1 MKATLLLALVIT
13 VGLWIGAGYY
23 FMHRINETET
33 RTAAVQARYM
43 QAQDQLSTVRAQILL
58 GSVLV
63 RDALLDPDADLES
76 YRRELDVTYRALDE
90 SLALYVPV
98 LDTPPQRERLAN
110 LRAQITDFR
119 QSTLRVMAEGKGR
132 DPRQALGLLRTVVVP
147 KRELVISVSEEV
159 QALNRTAYFQ
169 QQDEVAAIY
178 TDSQRRLWQSLG
190 AALAIS
196 LAIGLIAAGRAGR
209 LESVLRRQKDVE
221 ARAARELQD
230 LSAKLM
236 TVQEDERRSIAR
248 ELHDEV
254 GQLLA
259 AVKVELSL
267 AQQAVDTGAAGTA
280 VLAGARTMTDTA
292 IVSVRDL
299 SRLLHPAVLDDLGLS
314 AAVDWYLR
322 EFGGRYRLRTSL
334 NRFGPDDRLAPDIEA
349 AAYRIIQEALTNIAK
364 HARATSCYVTIDRQ
378 ADRLLLRIDD
388 DGVGFSSVPLTEPT
402 GLGLI
407 GMRERATGVGG
418 TVQYLSAPGGGG
430 ARVSV
435 DLPARP
441 RRAAPAAATVSPSP
455 APLGD
460 PMVADG

>member
-23 FMHRINETET
+23 FMHRIGETEM

-43 QAQDQLSTVRAQILL
+43 QSQEQLSTVRAQILL

-63 RDALLDPDADLES
+63 RDALLDPDADLDQ
-76 YRRELDVTYRALDE
+76 YRQELDITYRALDD

-98 LDTPPQRERLAN
+98 LDTQPQRERLAR
-110 LRAQITDFR
+110 LRAQIADFR

-147 KRELVISVSEEV
+147 KRELVIEVSEQV
-159 QALNRTAYFQ
+159 QALNRTAFFQ

-178 TDSQRRLWQSLG
+178 TDSQRQLWQSLG

-196 LAIGLIAAGRAGR
+196 LAIGLIAASRAGQ
-209 LESVLRRQKDVE
+209 LENVLRRQKDVE
-221 ARAARELQD
+221 TRTARELQD
-230 LSAKLM
+230 LSAKLI

-254 GQLLA
+254 GQLLT

-267 AQQAVDTGAAGTA
+267 AQQAVDSGEAGTA
-280 VLAGARTMTDTA
+280 VLAGARTMADTA
-292 IVSVRDL
+292 LVSVRDL
-299 SRLLHPAVLDDLGLS
+299 SRLLHPAVLDDLGLP

-334 NRFGPDDRLAPDIEA
+334 ERLGPDERLAPELEA
-349 AAYRIIQEALTNIAK
+349 AAYRIIQEALTNITK
-364 HARATSCYVTIDRQ
+364 HARATTCRVTLDRQ
-378 ADRLLLRIDD
+378 DARLFVQIDD
-388 DGVGFSSVPLTEPT
+388 DGVGFSQVPLTQPT

-418 TVQYLSAPGGGG
+418 TVQFLSAPGGG

-441 RRAAPAAATVSPSP
+441 VRTEPAGAAVSAAP
-455 APLGD
+455 APLGH
-460 PMVADG
+460 PMVVDG

>member
-23 FMHRINETET
+23 FMHRIGETET

-43 QAQDQLSTVRAQILL
+43 QSQEQLSTVRAQILL

-63 RDALLDPDADLES
+63 RDALLDPDADLDN
-76 YRRELDVTYRALDE
+76 YRRELALTYRALDD

-98 LDTPPQRERLAN
+98 LDTLPQRERLAK
-110 LRAQITDFR
+110 LRTQIADFR

-132 DPRQALGLLRTVVVP
+132 DARQALQLLRTVVVP
-147 KRELVISVSEEV
+147 KRELVIEVSEEV
-159 QALNRTAYFQ
+159 QALNRTAFFQ

-178 TDSQRRLWQSLG
+178 TDSQRQLWQSLG

-209 LESVLRRQKDVE
+209 LENVLRRQKDVE
-221 ARAARELQD
+221 TRTARELQD
-230 LSAKLM
+230 LSAKLI
-236 TVQEDERRSIAR
+236 TVQEDERRAIAR

-254 GQLLA
+254 GQLLT

-267 AQQAVDTGAAGTA
+267 AQQAVDSGEAGTA
-280 VLAGARTMTDTA
+280 VLAGARTMADTA
-292 IVSVRDL
+292 LVSVRDL
-299 SRLLHPAVLDDLGLS
+299 SRLLHPAVLDDLGLA

-322 EFGGRYRLRTSL
+322 EFGARYRLRTSL
-334 NRFGPDDRLAPDIEA
+334 ERLGPDERLAPELEA
-349 AAYRIIQEALTNIAK
+349 AAYRIIQEALTNITK
-364 HARATSCYVTIDRQ
+364 HARATTCRVTLDRQ
-378 ADRLLLRIDD
+378 DARLFVQIDD
-388 DGVGFSSVPLTEPT
+388 DGVGFNPVPLTQPT

-418 TVQYLSAPGGGG
+418 TVQFLSAPGGG

-441 RRAAPAAATVSPSP
+441 VRMVPAGTAVSGAR
-455 APLGD
+455 APLAA